1 MENPK
6 LHEMNIL
13 PIDTELDSELQKRE
27 AIAEQ
32 EESENFVLKTDSRRD
47 ERILA
52 FYLTY
57 AMDRFDYSVP
67 FETVVHD
74 FQEGFAVNIPDN
86 SFAVIMAKGAIQER
100 EQLDEKLK
108 PYLKN
113 WKLER
118 LGCCTKLILRL
129 SLWELEQPNAI
140 SSIVINE

>member
-6 LHEMNIL
+6 LDEMNIL

-57 AMDRFDYSVP
+57 AMDRFDYSIP
-67 FETVVHD
+67 FETVVRD
-74 FQEGFAVNIPDN
+74 FQ
-86 SFAVIMAKGAIQER
+86 
-100 EQLDEKLK
+100 
-108 PYLKN
+108 
-113 WKLER
+113 
-118 LGCCTKLILRL
+118 
-129 SLWELEQPNAI
+129 
-140 SSIVINE
+140 